1 MENCKNCGLP
11 IDNHKQKVT
20 CQTCGKPLHA
30 DCAIKDGGVFCDVCY
45 MVKGETQEIKV
56 EVPNVIRRSYIELWL
71 ACPYAFYLQV
81 IKGINTAQS
90 SFAQIGIDLHDLFHH
105 ACLGELTK
113 GELTRQYEE
122 IYKSYDDKMF
132 EGDLGLYKDMTL
144 ERFKEKMWQQSLDGI
159 DTFFEVLKE
168 LPQTALALEE
178 NIIFNV
184 GEDLPNVSI
193 TMDRVDEIDGMLY
206 VRDWKT
212 GAVKIGQKLSSDL
225 QVPLYIYAIREH
237 FKKPVQSFKL
247 YYLHE
252 NKTREYIRVD
262 DDNYVCT
269 VGKREYK
276 TNITDAIRT
285 VQHVFS
291 QINKGNFNLP
301 RNIKTMY
308 FTCKTC
314 GFKREQVCK
323 GADVQSWHQAKG
335 GWGL

>member
-20 CQTCGKPLHA
+20 CQTCGKQLHK
-30 DCAIKDGGVFCDVCY
+30 DCAINDGGTFCDVCY

-56 EVPNVIRRSYIELWL
+56 EVPEKIRRSYIELWL
-71 ACPYAFYLQV
+71 ACPHAFYLQV
-81 IKGINTAQS
+81 IKQISTSQS

-113 GELTRQYEE
+113 EDLISKYKE
-122 IYKSYDDKMF
+122 IYESYEDKMF
-132 EGDLGLYKDMTL
+132 EADLILYKDMTL
-144 ERFKEKMWQQSLDGI
+144 QKFKEKMWQQSIDAI
-159 DTFFEVLKE
+159 DTFFEVIKE
-168 LPQTALALEE
+168 LPRTAFALEE
-178 NIIFNV
+178 NITFSV
-184 GEDLPNVSI
+184 GEDLPEVSI
-193 TMDRVDEIDGMLY
+193 TMDRVDEIDGVLH

-212 GAVKIGQKLSSDL
+212 GAVKVGQKLSSDL
-225 QVPLYIYAIREH
+225 QVPLYIYAVREH
-237 FKKPVQSFKL
+237 FKKRVESFTL

-252 NKTREYIRVD
+252 NKTRTYNRVD
-262 DDNYVCT
+262 DDNYVCM

-276 TNITDAIRT
+276 INITDAIRT

-291 QINKGNFNLP
+291 QIIKGNFNLP

-323 GADVQSWHQAKG
+323 GADIQSWYQAKE
-335 GWGL
+335 GWNL